1 MNALHRSLF
10 TVFLAGAGF
19 LAAPA
24 AFAQRTDTTSTVKPQ
39 LNTAPPGT
47 APRPITPT
55 PTPAPRQ
62 QVPVPAPPPVD
73 EPVPTRPSTN
83 SPSGLEL
90 PQRPGVAAP
99 PPPLRKY
106 FLYTNLGLGYTSF
119 YGDGQFNASIA
130 PALGIRVTEKLAVGP
145 GISYSY
151 TNISYS
157 DYNQQVYGYPSS
169 VIANNLGL
177 KAFAQYIVYKQ
188 FFLHAEYEVTR
199 SNIKYRFQ
207 NQGQGQ
213 PQGFNIKRTLNTPL
227 AGAGYRN
234 EFSDRVAADIVVL
247 YNFND
252 GLNPDGSSTSPYG
265 QPEIRF
271 NFLVNLGK

>member
-1 MNALHRSLF
+1 MNALQRSLS
-10 TVFLAGAGF
+10 TVFLVGAGL
-19 LAAPA
+19 LAAPT
-24 AFAQRTDTTSTVKPQ
+24 AFAQRTDTTSTAKPQ

-47 APRPITPT
+47 APRPAPTPT
-55 PTPAPRQ
+55 TPAPRQQEQ
-62 QVPVPAPPPVD
+62 QVPVPAPPPAN
-73 EPVPTRPSTN
+73 EPIPSRPSTS

-106 FLYTNLGLGYTSF
+106 FLYTNFGLGYTSY

-130 PALGIRVTEKLAVGP
+130 PALGIRLTEKFSVGP

-151 TNISYS
+151 TNIQYS
-157 DYNQQVYGYPSS
+157 DYNQQVFNYPSK
-169 VIANNLGL
+169 VISNNFGL
-177 KAFAQYIVYKQ
+177 KAFAQYMVYKQ

-199 SNIKYRFQ
+199 TTAKFGL
-207 NQGQGQ
+207 QGQGYE
-213 PQGFNIKRTLNTPL
+213 ITRTLKTPL

-234 EFSDRVAADIVVL
+234 SFSDRIAADIVVL

-252 GLNPDGSSTSPYG
+252 GVNNDGSSTSPYG
-265 QPEIRF
+265 QPEIRL
-271 NFLVNLGK
+271 NLLVNLGK